1 MACQQLKKV
10 TAKQNTKLKITRKQ
24 NKNYAQKS
32 LLKNMLPSLVS
43 GKLVYVIRKTELV
56 IAKV

>member
-1 MACQQLKKV
+1 MACHQLKKV

-24 NKNYAQKS
+24 NKNYTQKS

-43 GKLVYVIRKTELV
+43 RKLVYVIRKTELV